1 MITKY
6 ENNVVSVFS
15 TSGVR
20 NQNKMQSITM
30 TANRYRLML
39 PQIND
44 IQKWIIVTPILKFD
58 QPVDTNAFIKATELL
73 LIRNDSLQI
82 QLSSIGEKIQQY
94 QLLQNSKDYFHIVD
108 LTDASNNN
116 LTYQEITNTVNEV
129 KRNFDFSKPLITMLL
144 FLDKNKKGYFV
155 IVVHHVLA
163 DRHSMKLITQEFI
176 KLYLNVKNQGV
187 NCDETNGDHKGA
199 TSYRQYVERYM
210 ELSKEE
216 KNINSLYW
224 NNIDWDSA
232 KQSNKDIECT
242 RKKTKDYQPN
252 GLQRDTCI
260 IQNNIQLN
268 TKWPIEDVVVI
279 DGEYTLI
286 EVIVACIA
294 RAYGEIWQAEHL
306 FLDIAHSNR
315 KQFGLKMDLE
325 QTIGWFSS
333 VFPLLIPVASS
344 FNNCLRS
351 VGSVMDKVIRHGN
364 GYGDL
369 NYGERS
375 CEDYPVPLVSLN
387 HLNQNNHQFNYQ
399 DIVSKP
405 QQFDVLP
412 RIDTEA
418 HRPHL
423 LSGGT
428 IISNNSII
436 LQWDFSS
443 KVLDTSLVRRFAELC
458 NNTLICY
465 LNNIGQK
472 TS

>member
-1 MITKY
+1 
-6 ENNVVSVFS
+6 
-15 TSGVR
+15 
-20 NQNKMQSITM
+20 MQSITM

-44 IQKWIIVTPILKFD
+44 IQKWIIVTPILKFE
-58 QPVDTNAFIKATELL
+58 QKIDTNAFIKATELL
-73 LIRNDSLQI
+73 LARNDSLQI
-82 QLSSIGEKIQQY
+82 QLSIIGKKIKQY

-108 LTDASNNN
+108 LTDASNYK
-116 LTYQEITNTVNEV
+116 LTYQEVSNTVNEV
-129 KRNFDFSKPLITMLL
+129 KRNFDFSMPLITMLL
-144 FLDKNKKGYFV
+144 FIDNNKNGCCV

-163 DRHSMKLITQEFI
+163 DRHSMRLITQEFI
-176 KLYLNVKNQGV
+176 RLYLNVKNQDID
-187 NCDETNGDHKGA
+187 CYEINGDHNGA
-199 TSYRQYVERYM
+199 TSYRQYVERYI
-210 ELSKEE
+210 ELSREE
-216 KNINSLYW
+216 KNISSLYW
-224 NNIDWDSA
+224 NNIDWESA
-232 KQSNKDIECT
+232 KQSNKAIECT
-242 RKKTKDYQPN
+242 RKKAKGYQLN
-252 GLQRDTCI
+252 GLQRDTCKV
-260 IQNNIQLN
+260 QNNILLN
-268 TKWPIEDVVVI
+268 TKWPIEDIVVI
-279 DGEYTLI
+279 EGEYTLI

-294 RAYGEIWQAEHL
+294 RAYGEIWHAEHL

-315 KQFGLKMDLE
+315 KQYGLKMDLE

-351 VGSVMDKVIRHGN
+351 VDSIMEKVIRHGN

-369 NYGERS
+369 NYGEMS
-375 CEDYPVPLVSLN
+375 CENYPVPLVSLN

-399 DIVSKP
+399 DVVSKP

-412 RIDTEA
+412 HIDTEA

-436 LQWDFSS
+436 IQWDFSS
-443 KVLDTSLVRRFAELC
+443 KVLDSSLINRFAQLC
-458 NNTLICY
+458 NNSLICY